1 VVYSLGIDPLT
12 EFFDALDNPLT
23 RRYYERRIRVF
34 FAHAGIEGK
43 DLGEQASAFVRRAKE
58 DPTYAYY
65 AVTGFVRFEKERV
78 ERGEITAGTLTNF
91 VKAVK
96 LFCEQND
103 IMLNW
108 KKISR
113 KLPRVREY
121 ASDRAPTR
129 EEILRWM
136 EYPDRR
142 IKPIILLM
150 VSSGIRLGAW
160 DYLRWKDIEPVYAE
174 SAPTSGGGQPEE
186 PVAARL
192 TVYRGTEE
200 EYTTYITPEAYLCL
214 KEWME
219 YRAGQGERV
228 TPESWLMRDLW
239 DTTTPRGLLQVNTP
253 RKLRSSGVKR
263 LLERSLFAQGL
274 RKPLPPGKRRHEFQG
289 AHGFRKFF
297 KSVCEKHMKSLH
309 VEILMG
315 HNVGLAES
323 YYRPQEREI
332 LEDYLKAVPELTFYA
347 KKEDAGITEVEALR
361 EKIRRMEEEQ
371 KKKDEQILGLLA
383 ELGRVVE
390 ELKEERLR
398 ELSPPGSAGRNRGE
412 KGRRH

>member
-1 VVYSLGIDPLT
+1 
-12 EFFDALDNPLT
+12 
-23 RRYYERRIRVF
+23 VF

-43 DLGEQASAFVRRAKE
+43 DLREQASAFVRRAKE

-160 DYLRWKDIEPVYAE
+160 DYLRWKDVEPIYAE
-174 SAPTSGGGQPEE
+174 SAPTRRTVEGACGRKAHRVQGDRGGVHDVHNTGGLPVPQGVDGLPSGPGGEGD
-186 PVAARL
+186 
-192 TVYRGTEE
+192 T
-200 EYTTYITPEAYLCL
+200 
-214 KEWME
+214 
-219 YRAGQGERV
+219 RV
-228 TPESWLMRDLW
+228 L
-239 DTTTPRGLLQVNTP
+239 
-253 RKLRSSGVKR
+253 
-263 LLERSLFAQGL
+263 
-274 RKPLPPGKRRHEFQG
+274 
-289 AHGFRKFF
+289 AH
-297 KSVCEKHMKSLH
+297 
-309 VEILMG
+309 
-315 HNVGLAES
+315 A
-323 YYRPQEREI
+323 
-332 LEDYLKAVPELTFYA
+332 
-347 KKEDAGITEVEALR
+347 
-361 EKIRRMEEEQ
+361 
-371 KKKDEQILGLLA
+371 
-383 ELGRVVE
+383 
-390 ELKEERLR
+390 
-398 ELSPPGSAGRNRGE
+398 
-412 KGRRH
+412 

>member
-1 VVYSLGIDPLT
+1 LT

-23 RRYYERRIRVF
+23 RKYYERRLRVF
-34 FAHAGIEGK
+34 FGHAGIEGK
-43 DLGEQASAFVRRAKE
+43 DLREQASAFVRRAKE

-160 DYLRWKDIEPVYAE
+160 DYLRWKDVEPIYAE
-174 SAPTSGGGQPEE
+174 SGGQSKEL
-186 PVAARL
+186 VAARL

-214 KEWME
+214 KEWMD

-371 KKKDEQILGLLA
+371 KKKEEQILGLLA

-390 ELKEERLR
+390 ELKKERLR
-398 ELSPPGSAGRNRGE
+398 ELSGGNRGK

>member
-1 VVYSLGIDPLT
+1 LT

-23 RRYYERRIRVF
+23 RKYYERRLRVF

-43 DLGEQASAFVRRAKE
+43 DLREQASAFVRRAKE

-103 IMLNW
+103 IVLNW

-113 KLPRVREY
+113 KMPRVREF

-160 DYLRWKDIEPVYAE
+160 DYLRWKDVEPIYAE
-174 SAPTSGGGQPEE
+174 SGGQSKEL
-186 PVAARL
+186 VAARL

-200 EYTTYITPEAYLCL
+200 EYRTYITPEAYLCL
-214 KEWME
+214 KEWMD

-371 KKKDEQILGLLA
+371 KKKEEQILGLLA

-390 ELKEERLR
+390 ELKKERLR
-398 ELSPPGSAGRNRGE
+398 ELSGGNRGK

>member
-1 VVYSLGIDPLT
+1 
-12 EFFDALDNPLT
+12 
-23 RRYYERRIRVF
+23 
-34 FAHAGIEGK
+34 
-43 DLGEQASAFVRRAKE
+43 
-58 DPTYAYY
+58 
-65 AVTGFVRFEKERV
+65 
-78 ERGEITAGTLTNF
+78 
-91 VKAVK
+91 
-96 LFCEQND
+96 
-103 IMLNW
+103 
-108 KKISR
+108 
-113 KLPRVREY
+113 
-121 ASDRAPTR
+121 
-129 EEILRWM
+129 
-136 EYPDRR
+136 
-142 IKPIILLM
+142 
-150 VSSGIRLGAW
+150 
-160 DYLRWKDIEPVYAE
+160 
-174 SAPTSGGGQPEE
+174 
-186 PVAARL
+186 
-192 TVYRGTEE
+192 
-200 EYTTYITPEAYLCL
+200 
-214 KEWME
+214 
-219 YRAGQGERV
+219 
-228 TPESWLMRDLW
+228 MRDLW

-347 KKEDAGITEVEALR
+347 KKEDAGITEEEAEALR

-371 KKKDEQILGLLA
+371 KKKEEQILGLLA

-390 ELKEERLR
+390 ELKKERLR
-398 ELSPPGSAGRNRGE
+398 ELSGGNRGE